1 MDMKLFLIN
10 TQKELNPMPSKPLK
24 TNNIK
29 LTIADLDKAI
39 NEQALKIQS
48 NANNKDYN
56 PSGDELYLSRLF
68 HVRNTNVL
76 DCLENN
82 QDVLLAEI
90 KKNNKLLA
98 EIKAENTKFYE
109 RNNDEMDTLMAYIN
123 RITNRMLWSKF
134 IFYLKKIKGV
144 FKR

>member
-1 MDMKLFLIN
+1 MSLPK
-10 TQKELNPMPSKPLK
+10 K

-90 KKNNKLLA
+90 KKMAGYLKEIREINAEKAKNKG
-98 EIKAENTKFYE
+98 F
-109 RNNDEMDTLMAYIN
+109 
-123 RITNRMLWSKF
+123 WSKF
-134 IFYLKKIKGV
+134 KTLFNK
-144 FKR
+144 